1 MMEVNLQVES
11 LAQDTHD
18 AVAKLLGRE
27 PRGLRAV
34 PVLNN
39 VGQPSVIR
47 VGSLVDGKPFP
58 TLFWLVDAELC
69 YRIDTAEATGLIQ
82 RLQQQ
87 VDADPELLCAMAADH
102 KAHIALR
109 NRYIDEQEKSELQ
122 ALGFYE
128 VLQNRGIGGIADF
141 TRIRCLHTWY
151 GAHLV
156 EANTIGRLLD
166 AYWASGE

>member
-1 MMEVNLQVES
+1 MMESNQERGLLPQ
-11 LAQDTHD
+11 ATRDT
-18 AVAKLLGRE
+18 VAKLLGRE

-34 PVLNN
+34 PVLTSA
-39 VGQPSVIR
+39 GEPSVIR
-47 VGSLVDGKPFP
+47 VGSLIDGKPFP
-58 TLFWLVDAELC
+58 TLFWLVDAKLC
-69 YRIDTAEATGLIQ
+69 YRIDTVEASGLIQ
-82 RLQQQ
+82 QLQQQ
-87 VDADPELLCAMAADH
+87 VNDHPELLAAMAADH
-102 KAHIALR
+102 RAHIVLR
-109 NRYIDEQEKSELQ
+109 NQYIDEQEKSELE

-128 VLQNRGIGGIADF
+128 VLQKRGIGGIADF

>member
-1 MMEVNLQVES
+1 MGYSQEGDLLPQTTR
-11 LAQDTHD
+11 A

-34 PVLNN
+34 PVLNDA
-39 VGQPSVIR
+39 GEPSVIR

-69 YRIDTAEATGLIQ
+69 YRIDTAEASGLIQ

-87 VDADPELLCAMAADH
+87 VDDAPELLAAMSADH

-109 NRYIDEQEKSELQ
+109 NRHIGDQEKSELQ
-122 ALGFYE
+122 SLGFYD
-128 VLQNRGIGGIADF
+128 VLQSRGIGGIADF
-141 TRIRCLHTWY
+141 GRIRCLHTWY

-156 EANTIGRLLD
+156 QKNTIGSLLD
-166 AYWASGE
+166 AHWAASE